1 MKFKESIT
9 REEIA
14 ELPIAVYEGRVVIV
28 DDEQDVKAA
37 VEPLLNASVL
47 GFDTETR
54 PAFKKGEKY
63 PVSLLQLA
71 TPDYVVLFR
80 LNKIKL
86 PALVVSIFEN
96 PNIIK
101 VGVGIRDDIK
111 ALNGSRPIQPKGF
124 VDLQVVASDYGIK
137 DKSFSKLM
145 AILFGVHTS
154 KRQRVTNWAADEL
167 TEAQIRYAATDAWG
181 ACIMYNK
188 LKSCEAPISIKSEV

>member
-80 LNKIKL
+80 LNNRIYNRL
-86 PALVVSIFEN
+86 LL
-96 PNIIK
+96 NI
-101 VGVGIRDDIK
+101 
-111 ALNGSRPIQPKGF
+111 L
-124 VDLQVVASDYGIK
+124 
-137 DKSFSKLM
+137 
-145 AILFGVHTS
+145 
-154 KRQRVTNWAADEL
+154 
-167 TEAQIRYAATDAWG
+167 
-181 ACIMYNK
+181 
-188 LKSCEAPISIKSEV
+188 

>member
-1 MKFKESIT
+1 MTKPKPKNQLKAYRGKQSYLT
-9 REEIA
+9 EEQI
-14 ELPIAVYEGRVVIV
+14 
-28 DDEQDVKAA
+28 
-37 VEPLLNASVL
+37 SVL
-47 GFDTETR
+47 S
-54 PAFKKGEKY
+54 K
-63 PVSLLQLA
+63 
-71 TPDYVVLFR
+71 
-80 LNKIKL
+80 
-86 PALVVSIFEN
+86 N

-111 ALNGSRPIQPKGF
+111 ALNGSRPLKPKGF

-188 LKSCEAPISIKSEV
+188 LKSCEAPVSIKSEV